1 MYRRFTLL
9 CCLLALVSCKQ
20 YSTVTETRP
29 IFRPTATTTG
39 ALGATPAYLVKALT
53 EESKDPLVALGD
65 LLTATETASRELA
78 RHPDDL
84 AAREA
89 YNFTLARVFTKLRDA
104 KIPAWD
110 KPLMITGPG
119 GNWELTGTS
128 SVAKAPI
135 LAACRT

>member
-53 EESKDPLVALGD
+53 EESNRLFGRRFV
-65 LLTATETASRELA
+65 
-78 RHPDDL
+78 
-84 AAREA
+84 
-89 YNFTLARVFTKLRDA
+89 
-104 KIPAWD
+104 
-110 KPLMITGPG
+110 ITSFRWLSP
-119 GNWELTGTS
+119 EE
-128 SVAKAPI
+128 V
-135 LAACRT
+135 